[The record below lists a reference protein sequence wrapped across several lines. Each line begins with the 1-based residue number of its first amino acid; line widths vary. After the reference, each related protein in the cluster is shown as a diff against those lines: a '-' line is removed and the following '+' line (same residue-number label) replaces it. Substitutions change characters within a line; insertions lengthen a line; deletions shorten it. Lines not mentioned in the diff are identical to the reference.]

1 MGEYRVVWYTTW
13 FYPRVFTVPH
23 LFLHADDS
31 CLMFQHKIVEKIGKV
46 LINDFEN
53 ICGWIVEKKLSVHF
67 SGDKFKLILF
77 ASQRKF
83 KNMNK
88 LKGTLMQI

>member
-53 ICGWIVEKKLSVHF
+53 I
-67 SGDKFKLILF
+67 
-77 ASQRKF
+77 
-83 KNMNK
+83 
-88 LKGTLMQI
+88 